1 MSTYGLN
8 MNASVVRDENRKYTV
23 GVHLKDSLGMNVNK
37 EGEDTS
43 LDNLLDGILSDVMED
58 AVKFRM
64 GLENKTEE
72 KFDEDDYIS
81 MSEYDELVREN
92 DALVDRID
100 ELEAKLAKFYDNNQK
115 PEQKERTGKATVD
128 TSWKTVKKKTNSDL
142 EQAIVNILNSML

>member
-8 MNASVVRDENRKYTV
+8 MNASVIRDENRKYTV
-23 GVHLKDSLGMNVNK
+23 GVHLKDSLGMNINK

-43 LDNLLDGILSDVMED
+43 LDNLLDGILSDMIED
-58 AVKFRM
+58 TVKFRM

-72 KFDEDDYIS
+72 KVDEDDYIS

-100 ELEAKLAKFYDNNQK
+100 ELEAELAKFYDHN
-115 PEQKERTGKATVD
+115 PEPEERTEKATVD
-128 TSWKTVKKKTNSDL
+128 TSWKTVTKKANSDL

>member
-8 MNASVVRDENRKYTV
+8 MNASVIRDENRKYTV

-37 EGEDTS
+37 EGEDIS
-43 LDNLLDGILSDVMED
+43 LDNLLDGVLSDVMED
-58 AVKFRM
+58 VIKFRM

-72 KFDEDDYIS
+72 KVDEDDYVS

-100 ELEAKLAKFYDNNQK
+100 ELEAKLAKFYDHN
-115 PEQKERTGKATVD
+115 PEPEPEERAGKATVD
-128 TSWKTVKKKTNSDL
+128 TSWKTVTKKTNSDL
-142 EQAIVNILNSML
+142 EQAIANILNSMF

>member
-8 MNASVVRDENRKYTV
+8 MNASVIRDENRKYTV

-43 LDNLLDGILSDVMED
+43 LDNLLDGVLSDVMED
-58 AVKFRM
+58 VIKFRM

-72 KFDEDDYIS
+72 KVDEDDYIS

-100 ELEAKLAKFYDNNQK
+100 ELEAKLAKFYDHN
-115 PEQKERTGKATVD
+115 PEPEERTGKATVD
-128 TSWKTVKKKTNSDL
+128 TTWKTVTKKADL
-142 EQAIVNILNSML
+142 EQAIADILNGML